1 MYIDIIYREA
11 DIARTVRRIRNANIR
26 AIHKPGD
33 SYDNNYPEG
42 VNLVRRIYKHQGIDS
57 TPRLLGLIDLN
68 ACQKI
73 TRDTPEYQMII
84 DNPMTLPGLPQA
96 A

>member
-1 MYIDIIYREA
+1 MVDERESPKTETEGQQLEQDKQKLYIDIIYREA

-57 TPRLLGLIDLN
+57 TPRLLGLID
-68 ACQKI
+68 
-73 TRDTPEYQMII
+73 
-84 DNPMTLPGLPQA
+84 
-96 A
+96 